1 MKEML
6 DDLQKRLADEL
17 DNLRAA
23 REAKEEMQ
31 KRFGVIMAEKDS
43 MKEIMRKAEKKAEE
57 FKRELDLAKA
67 AQKVQLDSNEK
78 KNKQLDDFQ
87 TIITD

>member
-1 MKEML
+1 
-6 DDLQKRLADEL
+6 
-17 DNLRAA
+17 
-23 REAKEEMQ
+23 
-31 KRFGVIMAEKDS
+31 MAEKDS
-43 MKEIMRKAEKKAEE
+43 MKEIMRKAEKKTDE